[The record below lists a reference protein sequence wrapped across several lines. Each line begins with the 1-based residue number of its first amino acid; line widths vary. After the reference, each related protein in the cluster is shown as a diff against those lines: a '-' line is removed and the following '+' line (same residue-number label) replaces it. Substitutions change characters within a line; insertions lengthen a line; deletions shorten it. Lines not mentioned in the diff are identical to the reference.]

1 MCKFGQWS
9 PLIVYLYVLG
19 NSQRSVL
26 IRSSSDTSVLI
37 QEMKLMII
45 YFWRLVE
52 WSLADLASGHMI
64 PRGRY
69 SAISQWRLLWWKI
82 SNVNEAPEVH
92 VLLFMGRRW
101 SPTPNGRWWY
111 CWQLMKMPSADEL
124 TIKTWY
130 RDGGLRN
137 QILGPL
143 LADIHVLICTNK
155 PWLWY

>member
-1 MCKFGQWS
+1 MPQNSDRRFDFVNCFFSASLVSDCNLTMLTSMSRNFFPRVIFRDFLSRRSKILIQSIACLTFSPENIKSKLTVIVWRSVCKFGQWS
-9 PLIVYLYVLG
+9 PLIVYLNVLG

-69 SAISQWRLLWWKI
+69 SAISQWRLLWW
-82 SNVNEAPEVH
+82 
-92 VLLFMGRRW
+92 
-101 SPTPNGRWWY
+101 
-111 CWQLMKMPSADEL
+111 
-124 TIKTWY
+124 
-130 RDGGLRN
+130 
-137 QILGPL
+137 
-143 LADIHVLICTNK
+143 
-155 PWLWY
+155 